1 MLRNGARAKFTS
13 RHLPGSEIDQVVL
26 EPSQL
31 THFFGPTIIKRSFTS
46 LDRVPSHFIQ
56 AVIATEDHRFYDHD
70 GVDKLAI
77 VRAAIRN
84 FVNGRIVQGGST
96 ITQQMVRN
104 FYLGQQRTFRRKT
117 QEALLAILVERKLTK
132 DHILQMYLNQVY
144 YGQDGPAEIRGVG
157 EASRY
162 YFGKDVSELDYPEA
176 ALLAGLIQSPNR
188 YDPFRY
194 PGRALVRR
202 NAVLNVMKTNG
213 VITPHQYS
221 KYVQARL
228 MVQPQPKSTVQ
239 KAPFFWQ
246 AVYRELSRSYSREDL
261 GREGLSI
268 VTTLDEGL
276 QDAAEKTLQ
285 EGLKKLDASMKKRT
299 GKTLEGCLI
308 AVDPH
313 TGEIKAYVGGRNF
326 GENQFD
332 HILLARRQPGSSFK
346 PFVYAAA
353 LESAFGAPASVTPA
367 TLVSDEEWDEELKRG
382 GVATEK
388 L

>member
-13 RHLPGSEIDQVVL
+13 RHLPDQRSTRWSWSL
-26 EPSQL
+26 LQL

-46 LDRVPSHFIQ
+46 LDQVPSHFIQ

-228 MVQPQPKSTVQ
+228 MVQPQPEKHRAKS
-239 KAPFFWQ
+239 
-246 AVYRELSRSYSREDL
+246 AV
-261 GREGLSI
+261 
-268 VTTLDEGL
+268 
-276 QDAAEKTLQ
+276 
-285 EGLKKLDASMKKRT
+285 
-299 GKTLEGCLI
+299 
-308 AVDPH
+308 
-313 TGEIKAYVGGRNF
+313 
-326 GENQFD
+326 
-332 HILLARRQPGSSFK
+332 LLASRLQG
-346 PFVYAAA
+346 
-353 LESAFGAPASVTPA
+353 
-367 TLVSDEEWDEELKRG
+367 TLPLLLQGGPRAGRTEHCHNIGRGIAGCGGKNIARGIEETGCFDEETNRQN
-382 GVATEK
+382 A
-388 L
+388 